1 MKKLF
6 LIVLAL
12 LFAVQLFAQNITATG
27 TVKNA
32 DGLVLVG
39 VSVTEKGLTNSTLT
53 DIDGN
58 FQLLLTSGKPIV
70 ISMKG
75 YETQVVEVGP
85 DGKVPDIILKKA
97 AKKIS
102 LELFTSVNYGQSI
115 IGNDRSEY
123 NKIKSSLGYGYTGGI
138 LLCIKQKNTKRD
150 IKKGRNNKYYTEIGL
165 QFCSKNLKFPD
176 YNLNTEITRLAVP
189 IISTWKSGID
199 KGFLIT
205 VGGAPH
211 YLLKGD
217 VIQLDGKEF
226 KFYKCG
232 IDYSLGFGYEFASG
246 FGMRLA
252 GYGGISIPTDKTEEL
267 FYCFEWFGEF
277 AVTYRF

>member
-12 LFAVQLFAQNITATG
+12 LFAVQIYAQNITATG

-85 DGKVPDIILKKA
+85 DGKVPDIILQKA
-97 AKKIS
+97 AKRVS
-102 LELFTSVNYGQSI
+102 LGLMAGVDYGRSI
-115 IGNDRSEY
+115 IGNDKSEY
-123 NKIKSSLGYGYTGGI
+123 NKIKSSSDFGYNFGI
-138 LLCIKQKNTKRD
+138 LINIKSKKIYKNKVNKWSNELGFRFYIKNEFFPEYDMDTKVV
-150 IKKGRNNKYYTEIGL
+150 Y
-165 QFCSKNLKFPD
+165 
-176 YNLNTEITRLAVP
+176 LNVP
-189 IISTWKSGID
+189 LLISTWKSGVN
-199 KGFLIT
+199 KGFIIT
-205 VGGAPH
+205 GGIGVNV
-211 YLLKGD
+211 LLKGE
-217 VIQLDGKEF
+217 VPNLMNKEF
-226 KFYKCG
+226 KFGKVGFAGNY
-232 IDYSLGFGYEFASG
+232 GFGYEFSSG
-246 FGMRLA
+246 LGIRLT
-252 GYGGISIPTDKTEEL
+252 GNV
-267 FYCFEWFGEF
+267 CFLIAPSKKENTFNYLEGLGDC
-277 AVTYRF
+277 VLTYRF